1 MAAKLTETRLRQ
13 WMQKLGPQL
22 IALSAGICRDR
33 HQAEEIV
40 QEAFIKLWRKPPD
53 AGEIAY
59 PSWMRR
65 VVTNLSINAI
75 QRTKRPAALPVV
87 ESDRA
92 LCTQSNP
99 ETGLVSDESMGR
111 IGAAMQ
117 QLDPMKRAI
126 LLLRAREQ
134 LTYEQIAEH
143 LGIPVGT
150 VMSRLNRA
158 RAALME
164 VLEQT
169 STPDEQPEVYEFKR
183 YSAG

>member
-1 MAAKLTETRLRQ
+1 MAAKISEAKLRQ

-33 HQAEEIV
+33 HTAEEIV
-40 QEAFIKLWRKPPD
+40 QEAFIKLWKKPPD

-65 VVTNLSINAI
+65 VVTNLSINAV
-75 QRTKRPAALPVV
+75 QRTRRPSALPVV
-87 ESDRA
+87 ENDRA
-92 LCTQSNP
+92 LQSGKAP
-99 ETGLVSDESMGR
+99 EADLSSDESVGR
-111 IGAAMQ
+111 IRAAMDRI
-117 QLDPMKRAI
+117 DPAKRAI

-134 LTYEQIAEH
+134 LSYEQIAEH
-143 LGIPVGT
+143 LDIPVGT

-164 VLEQT
+164 QLEADAGQ
-169 STPDEQPEVYEFKR
+169 QGAAEVYEFRK